1 VKNLIESIGWK
12 TEILRL
18 LLQNDITTQSRWGEG
33 RVRGKGKYMNDAFIV
48 SAARLPIGRFGGA
61 LKDVS
66 DWDLGTIVIAEA
78 LKRAGLRGD
87 KIDEVI
93 MAHGFRTGD
102 LPANSSRAV
111 ALRAGIPIE
120 IPQFTI
126 NKACGGSLRAVSL
139 AAQIIRSG
147 ESDIIVA
154 GGMESMSRAAYI
166 LPKVRWGSR
175 LGNAQLIDQLVLLDP
190 ISGYSLGETGEN
202 VAELYKISRE
212 DQDGFALAS
221 QQKAEHA
228 IKSNRFKEE
237 IVAVP
242 IPQGRGGPS
251 VFDTDEHPRFGTT
264 LEALSQLKPAFK
276 KNGTITA
283 GNASGLNDGASAA
296 VVMSRRKVKE
306 LGIHPLVS
314 IRSYAS
320 IGVKPEIM
328 GIGPIPAT
336 KKALERSG
344 LALKEIDLIELNEAF
359 AAQSLAVI
367 RELGMD
373 MERVNVNGG
382 AIALGHPISATGCIL
397 LTKIIYEMKRRKSKF
412 GLVAMCIA
420 GGQGIAMIVENEPS

>member
-1 VKNLIESIGWK
+1 
-12 TEILRL
+12 
-18 LLQNDITTQSRWGEG
+18 
-33 RVRGKGKYMNDAFIV
+33 MNDAFVV

-61 LKDVS
+61 LKEVS
-66 DWDLGTIVIAEA
+66 DWDLGAIAIAEA
-78 LKRAGLRGD
+78 VKRAGLSGD
-87 KIDEVI
+87 QVDEVI
-93 MAHGFRTGD
+93 IAHGFRTGD

-139 AAQIIRSG
+139 AAQMIKSG

-175 LGNAQLIDQLVLLDP
+175 LGHAQLIDQLVLLDP

-212 DQDGFALAS
+212 DQDRFAFLS
-221 QQKAEHA
+221 QQKAENA

-237 IVAVP
+237 IRPVSV
-242 IPQGRGGPS
+242 PQGRGGSS

-276 KNGTITA
+276 KNGTITP

-306 LGIHPLVS
+306 LGIRPLVS

-336 KKALERSG
+336 QKVLEGSG
-344 LALKEIDLIELNEAF
+344 LALKDIDLIELNEAF
-359 AAQSLAVI
+359 AAQSIAVI

-373 MERVNVNGG
+373 IERVNVNGG

-397 LTKIIYEMKRRKSKF
+397 LTKIIHEMKRRKSEF
-412 GLVAMCIA
+412 GLVTMCIA
-420 GGQGIAMIVENEPS
+420 GGQGIAMIVENEP

>member
-1 VKNLIESIGWK
+1 MHATGPLTLPSP
-12 TEILRL
+12 
-18 LLQNDITTQSRWGEG
+18 SRGEG
-33 RVRGKGKYMNDAFIV
+33 CLPAGRQGVSEKGKDMNDACIV
-48 SAARLPIGRFGGA
+48 SAARLPVGRFGGA
-61 LKDVS
+61 LREVS
-66 DWDLGTIVIAEA
+66 DWDLGTIAIAEA
-78 LKRAGLRGD
+78 LKRARLRGD
-87 KIDEVI
+87 EIDEVI

-139 AAQIIRSG
+139 AAQIIKSG
-147 ESDIIVA
+147 ECDVIVA

-175 LGNAQLIDQLVLLDP
+175 LGHARLIDQLILLDP

-212 DQDGFALAS
+212 DQDRFAFSS

-228 IKSNRFKEE
+228 IKSNKFKEE
-237 IVAVP
+237 IVGVQVSQRSGSP
-242 IPQGRGGPS
+242 II
-251 VFDTDEHPRFGTT
+251 FDTDEHPRFGTT
-264 LEALSQLKPAFK
+264 LEELSKLKPAFK
-276 KNGTITA
+276 QNGTITA
-283 GNASGLNDGASAA
+283 GNASGLNDGASAV
-296 VVMSRRKVKE
+296 VVMSREKVKA

-320 IGVKPEIM
+320 VGVKPEIM

-344 LALKEIDLIELNEAF
+344 LALKDIDLIELNEAF
-359 AAQSLAVI
+359 AAQSVAVI
-367 RELGMD
+367 RELRMD

-397 LTKIIYEMKRRKSKF
+397 LTKIIYEMKRQKSRF
-412 GLVAMCIA
+412 GLVTMCIA

>member
-1 VKNLIESIGWK
+1 
-12 TEILRL
+12 
-18 LLQNDITTQSRWGEG
+18 
-33 RVRGKGKYMNDAFIV
+33 MNDAFIV

-61 LKDVS
+61 LKEVS
-66 DWDLGTIVIAEA
+66 DWDLGTIAIAEA

-87 KIDEVI
+87 EIDEVI

-139 AAQIIRSG
+139 AAQIIKSG

-175 LGNAQLIDQLVLLDP
+175 LGHAQLIDQLVLLDP

-212 DQDGFALAS
+212 DQDRFAFSS

-228 IKSNRFKEE
+228 IKSNKFKEE
-237 IVAVP
+237 TVAVQV
-242 IPQGRGGPS
+242 PQTDRS
-251 VFDTDEHPRFGTT
+251 SKIFDTDEHPRFGTT
-264 LEALSQLKPAFK
+264 LEELSKLKPAFK
-276 KNGTITA
+276 QNGTITA
-283 GNASGLNDGASAA
+283 GNASGLNDGASAV
-296 VVMSRRKVKE
+296 VVMSRKKVKA
-306 LGIHPLVS
+306 LGMHPLVS

-320 IGVKPEIM
+320 VGVKPEIM

-336 KKALERSG
+336 KKVLVRSG
-344 LALKEIDLIELNEAF
+344 LGLKDIDLIELNEAF
-359 AAQSLAVI
+359 AAQSVAVI

-397 LTKIIYEMKRRKSKF
+397 LTKIIYEMKRRKSQF
-412 GLVAMCIA
+412 GLVTMCIA

>member
-1 VKNLIESIGWK
+1 
-12 TEILRL
+12 
-18 LLQNDITTQSRWGEG
+18 
-33 RVRGKGKYMNDAFIV
+33 MNDAFIV

-61 LKDVS
+61 LKEVS
-66 DWDLGTIVIAEA
+66 DWDLGTIAIAEV
-78 LKRAGLRGD
+78 LKRAGLKGD
-87 KIDEVI
+87 EVDEVI
-93 MAHGFRTGD
+93 MAHGFRAGD

-120 IPQFTI
+120 KPQFTI

-139 AAQIIRSG
+139 AAQIIKAG
-147 ESDIIVA
+147 ECDTIIA

-212 DQDGFALAS
+212 DQDEFSFLS
-221 QQKAEHA
+221 QQKAERA
-228 IKSNRFKEE
+228 IKSNKFKEE
-237 IVAVP
+237 IVPVQVP
-242 IPQGRGGPS
+242 QPS
-251 VFDTDEHPRFGTT
+251 RSPMIFDTDEHPRFGTT
-264 LEALSQLKPAFK
+264 LEALSKLKPAFK

-283 GNASGLNDGASAA
+283 GNASGLNDGASAV
-296 VVMSRRKVKE
+296 VVMSRKKVKDQ
-306 LGIHPLVS
+306 GIRPLVS

-336 KKALERSG
+336 QKALQKAG
-344 LALKEIDLIELNEAF
+344 LELKDIDLIELNEAF
-359 AAQSLAVI
+359 ASQSLAVI
-367 RELGMD
+367 RELNFD
-373 MERVNVNGG
+373 LEKVNVNGG

-397 LTKIIYEMKRRKSKF
+397 LTKIIYEMKRRKSQF
-412 GLVAMCIA
+412 GLVTMCIA

>member
-1 VKNLIESIGWK
+1 
-12 TEILRL
+12 
-18 LLQNDITTQSRWGEG
+18 
-33 RVRGKGKYMNDAFIV
+33 MNDAFIV

-66 DWDLGTIVIAEA
+66 DWDLGTLVIAEA

-87 KIDEVI
+87 QIDEVI

-139 AAQIIRSG
+139 AAQMIKSG
-147 ESDIIVA
+147 ESDTIVA

-175 LGNAQLIDQLVLLDP
+175 LGHAQLIDQLVLLDP

-212 DQDGFALAS
+212 DQDQFAFLS
-221 QQKAEHA
+221 QQNAERA
-228 IKSNRFKEE
+228 IKSNKFRDE
-237 IVAVP
+237 IIGVP
-242 IPQGRGGPS
+242 IPQGRGGSS

-283 GNASGLNDGASAA
+283 GNASGLNDGASAV

-336 KKALERSG
+336 KKVLDRSG
-344 LALKEIDLIELNEAF
+344 LALKDIGLIELNEAF
-359 AAQSLAVI
+359 AAQSIAVI
-367 RELGMD
+367 RELRME

-397 LTKIIYEMKRRKSKF
+397 LTKIVYEMKRRKSQF
-412 GLVAMCIA
+412 GLVTMCIA
-420 GGQGIAMIVENEPS
+420 GGQGIAMIVENES

>member
-1 VKNLIESIGWK
+1 
-12 TEILRL
+12 
-18 LLQNDITTQSRWGEG
+18 
-33 RVRGKGKYMNDAFIV
+33 MNDACIV
-48 SAARLPIGRFGGA
+48 GAARLPVGRFGGA
-61 LKDVS
+61 LREVS
-66 DWDLGTIVIAEA
+66 DWDLGTIAIAEA

-87 KIDEVI
+87 EVDEVI

-139 AAQIIRSG
+139 AAQMIKSG
-147 ESDIIVA
+147 ECDVIVA

-175 LGNAQLIDQLVLLDP
+175 LGHARLIDQLVLLDP
-190 ISGYSLGETGEN
+190 ISGFSLGETGEN

-212 DQDGFALAS
+212 DQDRFAFSS

-228 IKSNRFKEE
+228 IKSNKFKEE
-237 IVAVP
+237 IVAVLVSQTSNP
-242 IPQGRGGPS
+242 P
-251 VFDTDEHPRFGTT
+251 VTFDTDEHPRFGTT
-264 LEALSQLKPAFK
+264 LEELSKLKPAFK
-276 KNGTITA
+276 QNGTITA
-283 GNASGLNDGASAA
+283 GNASGLNDGASAV
-296 VVMSRRKVKE
+296 VVMSRKKVKD

-320 IGVKPEIM
+320 VGVKPEIM

-344 LALKEIDLIELNEAF
+344 LALKDIDLIELNEAF
-359 AAQSLAVI
+359 AAQSVAVI

-373 MERVNVNGG
+373 MEKVNVNGG

-397 LTKIIYEMKRRKSKF
+397 LTKIIYEMKRRRSQF
-412 GLVAMCIA
+412 GLVTMCIA
-420 GGQGIAMIVENEPS
+420 GGQGIAMIVENETS